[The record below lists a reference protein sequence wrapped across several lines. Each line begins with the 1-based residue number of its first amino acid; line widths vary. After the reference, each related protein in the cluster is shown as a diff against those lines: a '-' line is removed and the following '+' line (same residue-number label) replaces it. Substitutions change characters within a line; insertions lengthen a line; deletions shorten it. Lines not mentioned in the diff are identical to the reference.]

1 MKSIYHSIAA
11 TLRDEIRAGAHPFQ
25 TLLPTEVELCK
36 RFGCSHAPVRRAL
49 AELAQEGYVQAR
61 QGRGVTVI
69 WQPEPTGVQGYAT
82 GGIDTF
88 PEICAA
94 RGLIPKTRLLTFER
108 ITTNDT
114 LSETTGFAPGTP
126 LVHLLRLRIAS
137 GDPVAVEETYT
148 SELEV
153 LGITPEIAVTGTY
166 AHIEGTLGIEILTS
180 KRTITMRKAGA
191 TDGEL
196 LSLDPNTYLAFVE
209 SHTFASTGNQFEV
222 IYSRQHPEFFSAR
235 ILATRPRR

>member
-1 MKSIYHSIAA
+1 M
-11 TLRDEIRAGAHPFQ
+11 
-25 TLLPTEVELCK
+25 
-36 RFGCSHAPVRRAL
+36 
-49 AELAQEGYVQAR
+49 
-61 QGRGVTVI
+61 
-69 WQPEPTGVQGYAT
+69 
-82 GGIDTF
+82 
-88 PEICAA
+88 
-94 RGLIPKTRLLTFER
+94 
-108 ITTNDT
+108 
-114 LSETTGFAPGTP
+114 
-126 LVHLLRLRIAS
+126 
-137 GDPVAVEETYT
+137 AVEETYT

-153 LGITPEIAVTGTY
+153 PGITPEIAITGTY

-235 ILATRPRR
+235 VLATRPSR